1 MESPRPLLLSRSAV
15 ILGLIAALA
24 LVFGTLLVST
34 VAHRS
39 IADAQERATHAQ
51 SSLLA
56 IQQVRAT
63 ITEAETGQRGYLLT
77 RDETYLQPY
86 REAAARYE
94 NELAALA
101 QQLAGHVEIQSTRLE
116 LDALLREKFNEIAHS
131 ISLRQ
136 RYGIGPALNVVE
148 SDSGARTISEIR
160 TRLNRLEA
168 HELDEMS
175 AHSASAVHR
184 SRMFQQLSVG
194 LVALTVL
201 LGIGAAWWLVRRIHE
216 LEKLVTVCAWTHR
229 VKWQGRWM
237 SFEEYLDRRFNL
249 HFTHGMS
256 DEAAEKMQ
264 AQIRLLPP
272 IEDDDEP
279 VSPKKKRNR

>member
-148 SDSGARTISEIR
+148 SDAGARTISEIR

>member
-15 ILGLIAALA
+15 IAGLIIAVSLVLA
-24 LVFGTLLVST
+24 TLLLST
-34 VAHRS
+34 TANRS
-39 IADAQERATHAQ
+39 IVDAHERSTHAQ
-51 SSLLA
+51 ASLLA

-77 RDETYLQPY
+77 RDEAYLEPY
-86 REAAARYE
+86 HEAAARYE

-101 QQLAGHVEIQSTRLE
+101 QQLTGHDEIQNTRLE
-116 LDALLREKFNEIAHS
+116 LDALLHEKFNEIART

-148 SDSGARTISEIR
+148 SDTGARTMAGIR
-160 TRLNRLEA
+160 ARLDQLEA
-168 HELDEMS
+168 HELEEMS
-175 AHSASAVHR
+175 THSAAAVHR
-184 SRMFQQLSVG
+184 SHQFQWLTLG
-194 LVALTVL
+194 LVAITVL
-201 LGIGAAWWLVRRIHE
+201 LGTGAAWWLVRRVHE
-216 LEKLVTVCAWTHR
+216 LEKLVTVCAWTQR

-256 DEAAEKMQ
+256 DEAAEKMR

-272 IEDDDEP
+272 LEDDDEP
-279 VSPKKKRNR
+279 VGAKKKRR

>member
-148 SDSGARTISEIR
+148 SDAGARTINEIR

-272 IEDDDEP
+272 IEDDEEP
-279 VSPKKKRNR
+279 VAPKKKRR

>member
-148 SDSGARTISEIR
+148 SDAGARTINEIR

-237 SFEEYLDRRFNL
+237 SFEEYLERRFNL

-272 IEDDDEP
+272 LENDEEP
-279 VSPKKKRNR
+279 VAPRKRRR

>member
-148 SDSGARTISEIR
+148 SDAGARTINEIR